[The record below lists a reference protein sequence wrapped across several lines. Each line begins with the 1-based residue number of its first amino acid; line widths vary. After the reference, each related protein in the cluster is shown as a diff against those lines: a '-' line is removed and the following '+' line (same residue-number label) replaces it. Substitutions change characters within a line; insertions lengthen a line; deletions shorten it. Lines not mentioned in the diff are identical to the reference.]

1 MRKVE
6 IYTGAYA
13 SGKSENAI
21 NRAIEYIKLGEKIT
35 LVDLDTVEPAY
46 CMRPLEKTLRK
57 MGIDLILQSD
67 YFGLGEAGS
76 YVTNE
81 QINCLKKSQ
90 DNDIIIDVGYGVTG
104 LDTLDI
110 LNDIDNE
117 KNINIFLVVNTSKF
131 ETRDVESILEYIE
144 FNNGENEKP
153 WKKIS
158 GLISNTH
165 LGDETTI
172 EDIKRG
178 YEILKEVSIKTAIP
192 IVALSVDEKFR
203 NEFIEDKYDNTP
215 VRYLNRLMPK
225 ALW

>member
-21 NRAIEYIKLGEKIT
+21 NRAIHYIKNNKEIT

-46 CMRPLEKTLRK
+46 CMRPLEKELRG
-57 MGIDLILQSD
+57 MGINLILQSD

-81 QINCLKKSQ
+81 QINCLKKTTG
-90 DNDIIIDVGYGVTG
+90 DIVIDVGYGVTG

-110 LNDIDNE
+110 INDIDLE
-117 KNINIFLVVNTSKF
+117 ENINIYLVVNTAKF
-131 ETRDVESILEYIE
+131 ETRDADSIIEYIE

-153 WKKIS
+153 WKKIT

-178 YEILKEVSIKTAIP
+178 YEILKEVSIKTSIP
-192 IVALSVDEKFR
+192 IEAISVDEKFKTS
-203 NEFIEDKYDNTP
+203 FIDDKYDNKP
-215 VRYLNRLMPK
+215 VRYLTRLMPK

>member
-1 MRKVE
+1 MRTVE

-21 NRAIEYIKLGEKIT
+21 NSAINYIENQQEIT

-46 CMRPLEKTLRK
+46 CMRPLEKQLRE
-57 MGIDLILQSD
+57 MGINLILQSD

-81 QINCLKKSQ
+81 QINCLKKT
-90 DNDIIIDVGYGVTG
+90 DKDIIIDVGYGVTG

-110 LNDIDNE
+110 LNDIDDE
-117 KNINIFLVVNTSKF
+117 QNIKIYLVVNTAKF
-131 ETRDVESILEYIE
+131 ETRDVESILEYIK
-144 FNNGENEKP
+144 FNSGENKKP

-158 GLISNTH
+158 GYISNTH
-165 LGDETTI
+165 LGDETTLD
-172 EDIKRG
+172 DIKRG
-178 YEILKEVSIKTAIP
+178 YSILKEVSDITKTP
-192 IVALSVDEKFR
+192 IVAISVDERLKS
-203 NEFIEDKYDNTP
+203 EFNRDNYEGIQI
-215 VRYLNRLMPK
+215 RYLQRLMPK

>member
-21 NRAIEYIKLGEKIT
+21 NRAIEYKKQGKDIT

-46 CMRPLEKTLRK
+46 CMRPLEKTIRDF
-57 MGIDLILQSD
+57 GINLILQSD

-81 QINCLKKSQ
+81 QINCLKKTTQ
-90 DNDIIIDVGYGVTG
+90 DIIIDVGYGVTG

-110 LNDIDNE
+110 INDIDKE
-117 KNINIFLVVNTSKF
+117 EDINIYLVVNTAKF
-131 ETRDVESILEYIE
+131 ETRDVDSILEYIE
-144 FNNGENEKP
+144 FNNGENQKP
-153 WKKIS
+153 WKKIT
-158 GLISNTH
+158 GFISNTH
-165 LGDETTI
+165 LGDETTLD
-172 EDIKRG
+172 DIKRG
-178 YEILKEVSIKTAIP
+178 YEILSVVSLKTQIP
-192 IVALSVDEKFR
+192 IVAISVDEKFK
-203 NEFIEDKYDNTP
+203 NELGLKYDNIP
-215 VRYLNRLMPK
+215 VRYLNRYMPK

>member
-1 MRKVE
+1 MRTVE

-13 SGKSENAI
+13 SGKSENAL
-21 NRAIEYIKLGEKIT
+21 NRAIEYTKQKKEIT

-46 CMRPLEKTLRK
+46 CMRPIAKKLHGY
-57 MGIDLILQSD
+57 GINLILQSD

-81 QINCLKKSQ
+81 QINCLKTTN
-90 DNDIIIDVGYGVTG
+90 NDIIIDVGYGVTG

-110 LNDIDNE
+110 LTDIDLE
-117 KNINIFLVVNTSKF
+117 KNIKIYLVVNTSKF
-131 ETRDVESILEYIE
+131 ETKDKDSIIEYIN
-144 FNNGENEKP
+144 FNSGENKKP

-165 LGDETTI
+165 LGDET
-172 EDIKRG
+172 ELKDIING
-178 YEILKEVSIKTAIP
+178 YNILKEVSKETNIP
-192 IVALSVDEKFR
+192 IAAISLDKKFAKD
-203 NEFIEDKYDNTP
+203 FTDKTYENIP
-215 VRYLNRLMPK
+215 VRLLDRHMPE

>member
-1 MRKVE
+1 MRTVE

-21 NRAIEYIKLGEKIT
+21 NRAISYIKNNQEIT

-46 CMRPLEKTLRK
+46 CMRPLEKTLRD
-57 MGIDLILQSD
+57 MGINLILQSD

-81 QINCLKKSQ
+81 QINCLKKTQ
-90 DNDIIIDVGYGVTG
+90 NDIIIDVGYGVTG

-110 LNDIDNE
+110 LNDIDKE
-117 KNINIFLVVNTSKF
+117 ENIKIYLVVNTSKF

-144 FNNGENEKP
+144 FNSGENKKP

-158 GLISNTH
+158 GFISNTH
-165 LGDETTI
+165 LGDETTL

-178 YEILKEVSIKTAIP
+178 YEILKEVSIKTSIP
-192 IVALSVDEKFR
+192 IAAISVDEKFKK
-203 NEFIEDKYDNTP
+203 EFSEDKYDNTP

>member
-21 NRAIEYIKLGEKIT
+21 NRAFEYVNQNKEIT

-46 CMRPLEKTLRK
+46 CMRPLEKIIRNK
-57 MGIDLILQSD
+57 GVNLILQSD

-81 QINCLKKSQ
+81 QINCLKKTAG
-90 DNDIIIDVGYGVTG
+90 DIIIDVGYGVTG

-110 LNDIDNE
+110 INDIDKE
-117 KNINIFLVVNTSKF
+117 ENIQIYLVVNTAKF
-131 ETRDVESILEYIE
+131 ETRDVDSILEYME
-144 FNNGENEKP
+144 FNNGENKKS
-153 WKKIS
+153 WKKIT

-165 LGDETTI
+165 LGDETTLD
-172 EDIKRG
+172 DIKNG
-178 YEILKEVSIKTAIP
+178 YEILSKVSGITKIP
-192 IVALSVDEKFR
+192 ISYISVDEKFKP
-203 NEFIEDKYDNTP
+203 EFLNDTYNDIPIKY
-215 VRYLNRLMPK
+215 LHRLMPN

>member
-1 MRKVE
+1 MRTVE

-21 NRAIEYIKLGEKIT
+21 NRAIEYIKENKNIT

-46 CMRPLEKTLRK
+46 CMRPLEHQLRE
-57 MGIDLILQSD
+57 MGINLILQSD

-81 QINCLKKSQ
+81 QINCLKK
-90 DNDIIIDVGYGVTG
+90 NNEDIIIDVGYGVTG

-110 LNDIDNE
+110 LNDIDKE
-117 KNINIFLVVNTSKF
+117 ENIKIYLVVNTSKF
-131 ETRDVESILEYIE
+131 ETRDVESILEYIQ
-144 FNNGENEKP
+144 FNSGDNKKP

-158 GLISNTH
+158 GYIANTH

-172 EDIKRG
+172 EDIKKG
-178 YEILKEVSIKTAIP
+178 YEILSEVSKITKTP
-192 IVALSVDEKFR
+192 IVALSVDEKFKS
-203 NEFIEDKYDNTP
+203 EFCENLYKNTP
-215 VRYLNRLMPK
+215 VRYLTRLMPK

>member
-21 NRAIEYIKLGEKIT
+21 NRALAYRNKGKEIT

-46 CMRPLEKTLRK
+46 CMRPLEAQLRES
-57 MGIDLILQSD
+57 GINLILQSD

-81 QINCLKKSQ
+81 QINCLKKTEG
-90 DNDIIIDVGYGVTG
+90 DIIIDVGYGVTG

-110 LNDIDNE
+110 LNDIDLE
-117 KNINIFLVVNTSKF
+117 KNIEIILVVNTAKF
-131 ETRDVESILEYIE
+131 ETRDVESILEYMQ
-144 FNNGENEKP
+144 FNSGENVKP
-153 WKKIS
+153 WKKVT
-158 GLISNTH
+158 GFVSNTH
-165 LGDETTI
+165 LGDETTL
-172 EDIKRG
+172 EDVKSG
-178 YEILKEVSIKTAIP
+178 YEILKEVSKKTLIP
-192 IVALSVDEKFR
+192 IVAISVDEKFR
-203 NEFIEDKYDNTP
+203 NNFTDDKYDNKP
-215 VRYLNRLMPK
+215 VRYLTRLMPK

>member
-1 MRKVE
+1 MRTVE

-21 NRAIEYIKLGEKIT
+21 NRAISYIKDKKEIT

-46 CMRPLEKTLRK
+46 CMRPLEKKLK
-57 MGIDLILQSD
+57 DFGINLILQSD

-81 QINCLKKSQ
+81 QINCLKKTKG
-90 DNDIIIDVGYGVTG
+90 DIIIDVGYGVTG

-110 LNDIDNE
+110 LNDIDLE
-117 KNINIFLVVNTSKF
+117 QNIQIYLVVNTSKF

-144 FNNGENEKP
+144 FNNGENLKP
-153 WKKIS
+153 WKKIT
-158 GLISNTH
+158 GFISNTH
-165 LGDETTI
+165 LGDETTLT
-172 EDIKRG
+172 DIKRG
-178 YEILKEVSIKTAIP
+178 YQILNEVSRCTSIP
-192 IVALSVDEKFR
+192 IVAISVDEKFKD
-203 NEFIEDKYDNTP
+203 EFKDGIYDNKP
-215 VRYLNRLMPK
+215 VRFLTRLMPN

>member
-1 MRKVE
+1 MRTVE

-21 NRAIEYIKLGEKIT
+21 NRAIEYINNNKKIT

-46 CMRPLEKTLRK
+46 CMRPLEKTLK
-57 MGIDLILQSD
+57 DMGIDLILQSD

-81 QINCLKKSQ
+81 QINCLKKN

-110 LNDIDNE
+110 LNDIDLE
-117 KNINIFLVVNTSKF
+117 ENIKIYLVVNTSKF
-131 ETRDVESILEYIE
+131 ETMDKDSILEYIK
-144 FNNGENEKP
+144 FNSGENKKP

-158 GLISNTH
+158 GFISNTH
-165 LGDETTI
+165 LGNETTK
-172 EDIKRG
+172 EDIIRG
-178 YEILKEVSIKTAIP
+178 YKILKQVANETKIP
-192 IVALSVDEKFR
+192 IVAISADQKFQGQFE
-203 NEFIEDKYDNTP
+203 NDQYDGIQIK
-215 VRYLNRLMPK
+215 YLNRLMPK

>member
-1 MRKVE
+1 MRTVE

-21 NRAIEYIKLGEKIT
+21 NRAISYIKENKEIT

-46 CMRPLEKTLRK
+46 CMRPLEKQLRE

-81 QINCLKKSQ
+81 QINCLKKT
-90 DNDIIIDVGYGVTG
+90 DKDIVIDVGYGVTG

-110 LNDIDNE
+110 LNDIDKE
-117 KNINIFLVVNTSKF
+117 ENIKIYLVVNTSKF
-131 ETRDVESILEYIE
+131 ETRDVESILEYIQ
-144 FNNGENEKP
+144 FNSGENAKP

-178 YEILKEVSIKTAIP
+178 YEILKEVSKITKTP
-192 IVALSVDEKFR
+192 IVYISVDEKFKSEFLQ
-203 NEFIEDKYDNTP
+203 NEFDGTP
-215 VRYLNRLMPK
+215 VKYLTRLIPK

>member
-1 MRKVE
+1 MRTVE

-21 NRAIEYIKLGEKIT
+21 NRAISYIKENKEIT

-46 CMRPLEKTLRK
+46 CMRPLEKQLRE

-81 QINCLKKSQ
+81 QINCLKKT
-90 DNDIIIDVGYGVTG
+90 DKDIVIDVGYGVTG

-110 LNDIDNE
+110 LNDIDKE
-117 KNINIFLVVNTSKF
+117 ENIKIYLVVNTSKF
-131 ETRDVESILEYIE
+131 ETRDVESILEYIQ
-144 FNNGENEKP
+144 FNSGENAKP

-178 YEILKEVSIKTAIP
+178 YEILKEVSKITKTP
-192 IVALSVDEKFR
+192 IVYISVDEKFKSEFLQ
-203 NEFIEDKYDNTP
+203 NEFDSTP
-215 VRYLNRLMPK
+215 VKYLTRLMPK

>member
-1 MRKVE
+1 MRTVE

-21 NRAIEYIKLGEKIT
+21 NRAIEYIKNNKNIT

-46 CMRPLEKTLRK
+46 CMRPLEKTLRDF
-57 MGIDLILQSD
+57 GINLILQSD

-81 QINCLKKSQ
+81 QINCLKKTT
-90 DNDIIIDVGYGVTG
+90 DDVIIDVGYGVTG

-110 LNDIDNE
+110 LNDIDLE
-117 KNINIFLVVNTSKF
+117 KNIQIYLVVNTAKF
-131 ETRDVESILEYIE
+131 ETKDVESIIEYID
-144 FNNGENEKP
+144 FNSGENSKP
-153 WKKIS
+153 WKKIT

-165 LGDETTI
+165 LGDETQL

-178 YEILKEVSIKTAIP
+178 YEILKEVSKKTSIP
-192 IVALSVDEKFR
+192 IITISVDKKFKDS
-203 NEFIEDKYDNTP
+203 FKEDKYDNTP
-215 VRYLNRLMPK
+215 IKYLDRLMPK

>member
-1 MRKVE
+1 MRTVE

-21 NRAIEYIKLGEKIT
+21 NRAMSFIKSNKPIT

-46 CMRPLEKTLRK
+46 CMRPLEKTLRDI
-57 MGIDLILQSD
+57 GIDLILQSD

-81 QINCLKKSQ
+81 QINCLKKT
-90 DNDIIIDVGYGVTG
+90 DGDIIIDVGYGVTG

-110 LNDIDNE
+110 LNDIDLE
-117 KNINIFLVVNTSKF
+117 KNVKILLVVNTAKF
-131 ETRDVESILEYIE
+131 ETRDVESIIEYMQ
-144 FNNGENEKP
+144 FNNGENVKP

-158 GLISNTH
+158 GFISNTH
-165 LGDETTI
+165 LGDETTL

-178 YEILKEVSIKTAIP
+178 YEILKEVSKLTNIP
-192 IVALSVDEKFR
+192 IEAISCDVKFK
-203 NEFIEDKYDNTP
+203 NFFENNVYDNIP
-215 VRYLNRLMPK
+215 IRYLERLMPK

>member
-1 MRKVE
+1 MRTVE

-21 NRAIEYIKLGEKIT
+21 NRAIEYINNNKKIT

-46 CMRPLEKTLRK
+46 CMRPLEKTLK
-57 MGIDLILQSD
+57 DMGIDLILQSD

-81 QINCLKKSQ
+81 QINCLKKN

-110 LNDIDNE
+110 LNDIDLE
-117 KNINIFLVVNTSKF
+117 ENIKIYLVVNTSKF
-131 ETRDVESILEYIE
+131 ETMNKDSILEYIK
-144 FNNGENEKP
+144 FNSGENKKP

-158 GLISNTH
+158 GFISNTH
-165 LGDETTI
+165 LGDETTK
-172 EDIKRG
+172 EDIIRG
-178 YEILKEVSIKTAIP
+178 YEILKQVANETKIP
-192 IVALSVDEKFR
+192 IVAISADQKFQGQFE
-203 NEFIEDKYDNTP
+203 NDQYDGIQIK
-215 VRYLNRLMPK
+215 YLNRLMPK

>member
-21 NRAIEYIKLGEKIT
+21 NRALMYRNEGKEIT

-46 CMRPLEKTLRK
+46 CMRPLEHELRQR
-57 MGIDLILQSD
+57 GINLILQSD

-81 QINCLKKSQ
+81 QINCLKKT
-90 DNDIIIDVGYGVTG
+90 DGDIIIDVGYGVTG

-110 LNDIDNE
+110 LNDIDLE
-117 KNINIFLVVNTSKF
+117 KDIEIFLVVNTAKF
-131 ETRDVESILEYIE
+131 ETRDVDSILEYMQ
-144 FNNGENEKP
+144 FNSGENIKQ
-153 WKKIS
+153 WKKIT
-158 GLISNTH
+158 GFISNTH
-165 LGDETTI
+165 LGDETTV

-178 YEILKEVSIKTAIP
+178 YEILKEVSLKTSIP
-192 IVALSVDEKFR
+192 IVAISVDEKFKKHFE
-203 NEFIEDKYDNTP
+203 NNSYDNKP
-215 VRYLNRLMPK
+215 VRYLTRLMPN